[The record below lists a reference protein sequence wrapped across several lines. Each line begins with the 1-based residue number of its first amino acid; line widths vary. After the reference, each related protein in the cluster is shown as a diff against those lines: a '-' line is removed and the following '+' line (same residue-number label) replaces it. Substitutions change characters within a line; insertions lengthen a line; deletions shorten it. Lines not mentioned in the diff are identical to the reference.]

1 MRLKDQVGIVTGGSK
16 GIGRAYV
23 QGLAQEGAQVIVADI
38 ADGTSIVEET
48 RRAQG
53 KARYIRTDVS
63 GASSVRDLVADVLRR
78 EGRIDFLVN
87 NAGIPGRFARK
98 PIEEVTVEEWDRIFA
113 VNARGMFLASQAVI
127 PHMKGRRAGKIVNIA
142 SNTPFQGTPGMI
154 PYVASK
160 STVIGFTRALA
171 REVGDFGIAVNGL
184 APDYIPLEEDLV
196 KVPAYAQA
204 IVASRCFKRQ
214 MVPEDL
220 VGTLIY
226 LLSSDSD
233 FLTGQTLVV
242 NGGSYL
248 H

>member
-1 MRLKDQVGIVTGGSK
+1 MRLRDRVGVVTGGSK

-23 QGLAQEGAQVIVADI
+23 RGLAEEGARVIVADI
-38 ADGTSIVEET
+38 ADGASIVEET
-48 RRAQG
+48 KGAQG
-53 KARYIRTDVS
+53 KARYVRADVS
-63 GASSVRDLVADVLRR
+63 EASSVLDLVADVLRR
-78 EGRIDFLVN
+78 EGQIDFLVN
-87 NAGIPGRFARK
+87 NAGIPGRYARR

-113 VNARGMFLASQAVI
+113 VNARGMFLATQAVI
-127 PHMKGRRAGKIVNIA
+127 PHMKARRRGRIINIA

-160 STVIGFTRALA
+160 SAVIGFTRALA
-171 REVGDFGIAVNGL
+171 RELGDFGIAVNAL
-184 APDYIPLEEDLV
+184 APDYIPLGEDLENP
-196 KVPAYAQA
+196 PAYAQA

-220 VGTLIY
+220 VGTLVY
-226 LLSSDSD
+226 LLSPDSE

-242 NGGSYL
+242 NGGSFF